1 MVSTSVLGKD
11 KYFESNYKKDKDTV
25 ISVGVFCY
33 SKALNKASCKQEAQN
48 ALNAIYGKQFE
59 YYIYYVIEQ
68 KEILAIGKKFYNA
81 IATDFWTILKK

>member
-25 ISVGVFCY
+25 ISVGAFCY
-33 SKALNKASCKQEAQN
+33 SKALNKASYKQEAQN

-81 IATDFWTILKK
+81 IATDF